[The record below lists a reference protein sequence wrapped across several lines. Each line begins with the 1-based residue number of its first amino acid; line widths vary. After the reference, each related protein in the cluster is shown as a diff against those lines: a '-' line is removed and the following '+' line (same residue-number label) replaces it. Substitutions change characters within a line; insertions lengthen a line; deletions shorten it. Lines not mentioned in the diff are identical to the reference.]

1 MGPPPFPAPAAAGGQ
16 AGTATATAAAGTE
29 YSPECGNE
37 PPPGPAAAAASAAAS
52 ASASASASAAMC
64 TPGVPPTTSSPVD
77 SNSGIS
83 GAAGGIGSVVDDR
96 LKVHGVQGLRIADA
110 SVFPCIPTAPT
121 AAACMAVGAAAAEF
135 VLFDCR
141 TAGGATKAQE

>member
-1 MGPPPFPAPAAAGGQ
+1 MGSPPFPAPAAAGGQ
-16 AGTATATAAAGTE
+16 AGTATATAAAGTG

-37 PPPGPAAAAASAAAS
+37 PPPGPAPPPPP
-52 ASASASASAAMC
+52 AAMC
-64 TPGVPPTTSSPVD
+64 TPVVVPPTTSFPVD

-141 TAGGATKAQE
+141 AAGGATKAQ